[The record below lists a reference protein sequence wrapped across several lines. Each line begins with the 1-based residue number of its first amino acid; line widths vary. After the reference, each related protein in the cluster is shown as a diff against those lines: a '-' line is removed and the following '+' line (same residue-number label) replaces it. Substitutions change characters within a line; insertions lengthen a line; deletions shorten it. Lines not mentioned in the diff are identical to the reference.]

1 MILVVIRSW
10 SDDNQNDDDAGDN
23 GDDDGDDDANDDDC
37 TFASSKTIQDSTA
50 CYTVTHHC
58 TNIQGHSARNQSKNI
73 HIVSYQKYFPRMIK
87 NVVQRVL
94 IFF

>member
-37 TFASSKTIQDSTA
+37 TFASSKTIQE
-50 CYTVTHHC
+50 
-58 TNIQGHSARNQSKNI
+58 
-73 HIVSYQKYFPRMIK
+73 
-87 NVVQRVL
+87 
-94 IFF
+94 